1 MTGTTPGQPHRVWID
16 TDPAV
21 GVAGCDVDDGYAI
34 VQALASVEL
43 EIAGISTV
51 FGNAPIE
58 VVHPIAAELLD
69 VAEAKVPLYRGAGS
83 AQELGS
89 PTPASEAL
97 ARALETGPLSV
108 LALGPLTNVATVP
121 LTRPELSGAIEEVV
135 AVAGRRPG
143 QRFMVGERGPLPDF
157 NVECDPSAA
166 AVLLASEVPLILA
179 GFEVATHVLL
189 TPAHLGRLRDG
200 PPASRWLA
208 ERSDGWM
215 AWWAEHLACEG
226 FHPFD
231 TLAVGFLVV
240 PQLIEC
246 EDLQAAM
253 VRVPTGEAD
262 YRGRTPV
269 TPQLHAASALPGG
282 RPVRY
287 AARARPGF
295 ADDLMGRLLGP

>member
-1 MTGTTPGQPHRVWID
+1 MTSTTPGPPRRVWID

-58 VVHPIAAELLD
+58 VAHPIAAELLD
-69 VAEAKVPLYRGAGS
+69 VAQARVPLHRGAGS
-83 AQELGS
+83 SEELGS

-97 ARALETGPLSV
+97 ARALEIGPLSV
-108 LALGPLTNVATVP
+108 LALGPLTNVATV
-121 LTRPELSGAIEEVV
+121 LRTRPELTGAIEEVV

-143 QRFMVGERGPLPDF
+143 QRFMVGDRGPLPDF
-157 NVECDPSAA
+157 NTECDPAAA
-166 AVLLASEVPLILA
+166 AVLLASDAPVTLA

-189 TPAHLGRLRDG
+189 TPAHLDRLRGG
-200 PPASRWLA
+200 PRASRWLA

-231 TLAVGFLVV
+231 TLAVGVLVA

-262 YRGRTPV
+262 DRGRAPV
-269 TPQLHAASALPGG
+269 APQLHAAPALGGG
-282 RPVRY
+282 RRVRY

-295 ADDLMGRLLGP
+295 ADDLMARLLRA